1 MRDTPHVLM
10 GVRASGVPDSSQS
23 CVAKNDSRGVFVNS
37 TLRASSTKTP
47 NIAKKN
53 SFHAGDPNMM
63 ATSPMKTRI
72 SPNVCGSPGGY
83 FKYFRGTYPKNLQHK
98 FTLPSE
104 VHNTVVPG
112 KWAEKRQK
120 GLKSCGLQIPYS
132 ISKSFLCL
140 GETLTCAC
148 SARLLRDPP
157 WPYRENKAHNTHTN
171 QQDNS

>member
-112 KWAEKRQK
+112 KWAEKKAK
-120 GLKSCGLQIPYS
+120 GPKKLWFANTILYFQVICMFGRNAYV
-132 ISKSFLCL
+132 
-140 GETLTCAC
+140 
-148 SARLLRDPP
+148 RLLSKTSERSSV
-157 WPYRENKAHNTHTN
+157 AL
-171 QQDNS
+171 S

>member
-112 KWAEKRQK
+112 KWAGKKAK
-120 GLKSCGLQIPYS
+120 GPKKLWFANTILYFQVIFMFGRNAYV
-132 ISKSFLCL
+132 
-140 GETLTCAC
+140 
-148 SARLLRDPP
+148 RLLSKTSERSSV
-157 WPYRENKAHNTHTN
+157 AL
-171 QQDNS
+171 S